1 MRAVAFSIA
10 FGGAALGL
18 SACQVI
24 MGATPGESARDSDL
38 MRRAEPIIVALEK
51 FHSSHGR
58 YPQKLDELVP
68 HYVADRGSLAA
79 FRYGRWKRDYSLEF
93 SYATG
98 IPPFR
103 SITHCI
109 YDSTKKKWIAMGY
122 Q

>member
-1 MRAVAFSIA
+1 MRAVALSI
-10 FGGAALGL
+10 ALGL
-18 SACQVI
+18 CWPQVI
-24 MGATPGESARDSDL
+24 MGAPPGESARDRDP
-38 MRRAEPIIVALEK
+38 MRRAEPIIIALEK

-68 HYVADRGSLAA
+68 HYVADKAPLAA

-93 SYATG
+93 SYVTG

-103 SITHCI
+103 SITHCS
-109 YDSTKKKWIAMGY
+109 YDSTQKKWITMGY